1 MRNHSAI
8 LLLVILWAGAELANG
23 GDITGQV
30 TLRGTPRPEVT
41 VDLSPDANCVALHK
55 QPLKTRHYLV
65 DSNGGLANVLV
76 YIKSGLERKRYPV
89 PTESVLLDQTNCLYE
104 PYVMG
109 VMVNQK
115 IRIRNSDPTL
125 HNVHAT
131 PKPGGGNREFNFTQP
146 IQGME
151 TEKSFPAVEIP
162 IRFKCDVHP
171 WMFAYVAVFDHPFYA
186 VTAKDGTY
194 TIQNVPKGKYVLE
207 AFHEKT
213 HRQKSGVTREVTVDG
228 DARAD
233 FVVELP

>member
-1 MRNHSAI
+1 MRCYSAI
-8 LLLVILWAGAELANG
+8 LTFAGLCAAAQVLTGA
-23 GDITGQV
+23 DITGRV
-30 TLRGTPRPEVT
+30 TLRGAPRPEVT
-41 VDLSPDANCVALHK
+41 VDLSPDPNCGALYK

-65 DSNGGLANVLV
+65 DSDGGLANVLV
-76 YIKSGLERKRYPV
+76 YIKSGLEKKDYPV

-131 PKPGGGNREFNFTQP
+131 PKPGSGNREFNFTQP

-171 WMFAYVAVFDHPFYA
+171 WMFAYVAVFDHPFFA
-186 VTAKDGTY
+186 VTGLDGTF
-194 TIQNVPKGKYVLE
+194 TIKNVPKGKYVLE
-207 AFHEKT
+207 AYHEKT
-213 HRQKSGVTREVTVDG
+213 HRQKSGVTREVTVGG
-228 DARAD
+228 DTHVD
-233 FVVELP
+233 FVVDLK